1 MSDMPNLQ
9 KHQNLEVMQRYPV
22 NLRPG
27 TQSFFGSF
35 HFVLTSPAKDDT
47 IETDATSWEALHDLT
62 ENETNM

>member
-1 MSDMPNLQ
+1 MPNLQ